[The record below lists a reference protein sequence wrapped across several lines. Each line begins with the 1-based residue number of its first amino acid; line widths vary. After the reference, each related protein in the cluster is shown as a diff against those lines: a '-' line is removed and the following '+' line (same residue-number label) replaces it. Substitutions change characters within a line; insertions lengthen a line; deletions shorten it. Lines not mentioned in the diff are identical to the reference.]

1 MLNGVRR
8 SPLANESSSNLWWRR
23 VAAALI
29 DSAVIVLLIEILL
42 AILGYKT
49 LFSEGQ
55 VPHDATARIVGVI
68 SAALYYP
75 AIMTRTDGRTLGKL
89 AMGIHVIRT
98 DQHAMNPVRAG
109 WREVIIKVLLF
120 GTLASLPFG
129 NGAIWTVARA
139 VGFLVVA
146 LDFLWPLWDR
156 ENRALHDMLAGTR
169 VRRTCAASE
178 APRLVNGES

>member
-1 MLNGVRR
+1 V
-8 SPLANESSSNLWWRR
+8 ANERSSDLWWRR

-29 DSAVIVLLIEILL
+29 DSAVIVLLVEMLH

-49 LFSEGQ
+49 LLSGGQ
-55 VPHDATARIVGVI
+55 VPHGATARILGVI
-68 SAALYYP
+68 SAVLYYP
-75 AIMTRTDGRTLGKL
+75 TIMARTDGRTLGKL

-98 DQHAMNPVRAG
+98 DRHAMNPVRAG
-109 WREVIIKVLLF
+109 WREVIIKILLF

-129 NGAIWTVARA
+129 GGAISTVART
-139 VGFLVVA
+139 VGLLVVA

-169 VRRTCAASE
+169 VRRTCAAGE
-178 APRLVNGES
+178 APRLVNDES